1 MYLIIFMTALRGSRL
16 VNGSQEQLQTQMARL
31 SSFLTAIIFF
41 ITVQFVFNL
50 VFSSQISM
58 ILCSF
63 LVTMHTSE
71 RKKNCQAMENAYQ
84 KMCRLLGG
92 LSVLIVLDDL
102 WNFSDAELFC
112 FAISHSSTFHI
123 LATTRIHLNGGNAQ
137 RNLKHSIQD
146 CHRVVKLG
154 PLKEEEAIKLL
165 FNEAYSL
172 SARSKLPTWS
182 ANDHQH
188 ALSIVQSCQCLPVA
202 VRSSGRII
210 PSVGLAKLAQ
220 IMADRSESSVAIKH
234 ETAEDKILL
243 NDPSIFDMKLYKILG
258 RSFTS
263 DLHGPVRAK
272 VLKVCFVSFA
282 TIFSRPDCSRPWV
295 PVSAICKLW
304 GGIMDHFESFG
315 LKSDQGLPTI
325 HSLILEMDTLGLID
339 PDMSKSQNNALVS
352 SFVFKEVTQYRLH
365 HDLLLTY
372 ARQAWKYDAD
382 LIYSK
387 IKQQYKSNCGVTLS
401 GLEKPVKKM
410 IKTLKK
416 KNKSQEE
423 RLHQLLVKAYEEKR
437 HTNLHLPWDVAV
449 SDDVYVYHHLIY
461 HMIQTS
467 KDQAGRKAFHLL
479 KNKGFIRGRVLS
491 LGIREGVKKM
501 MADVK
506 LVIQSSLG
514 KSESELCIKGEALL
528 VFDATCSIV
537 KNHKNE
543 GHSKVI
549 SGNWTDEHRYD
560 IGLALIDIGIAMQ
573 GQDFW
578 LQALDI
584 FSAALDRFETEG
596 ITKEDPFVMKTLAHV
611 NASRLPQLVLVP
623 RNSPKCITFK
633 NASRLRELVSG
644 RAIRSQDGVLL
655 ELSSHP
661 GQGVVLLR
669 PEWGKMPKIKYQ
681 GLGIGHKESSTKLCA
696 DGKRFWRT
704 SDGAQLTLIAG
715 CKEGDILFLTPKDTS
730 S

>member
-1 MYLIIFMTALRGSRL
+1 MRKFKKWSIFSSG
-16 VNGSQEQLQTQMARL
+16 ETQSHETSSL
-31 SSFLTAIIFF
+31 SIAKKMPL
-41 ITVQFVFNL
+41 L
-50 VFSSQISM
+50 VFINALSNQAFENSNAGRIRGNHAEEGNLSQDSDNHIPLSRVNAFGASRNSGDNGDYLTDHTNGIFLSSQIMTFIQGMGGLGKTIVSAFASSRSDVLHHFHDGTAW
-58 ILCSF
+58 IKIGQRKPRTTANSDGTSF
-63 LVTMHTSE
+63 FLSYSDYIFHNRTICLQLGVKQPDFNDIVFLPGDDAHTRE
-71 RKKNCQAMENAYQ
+71 EKNRQAMENAHQ
-84 KMCRLLGG
+84 KMCRLLVG

-102 WNFSDAELFC
+102 WNFSDAEFFC
-112 FAISHSSTFHI
+112 FATSHSSTFHI
-123 LATTRIHLNGGNAQ
+123 LATTRIHLNGGNVQ

-172 SARSKLPTWS
+172 SACSKLPTWS
-182 ANDHQH
+182 ADDHQH

-220 IMADRSESSVAIKH
+220 IMAERSKISAGNKH
-234 ETAEDKILL
+234 ETAKDKSLL
-243 NDPSIFDMKLYKILG
+243 NDPSFFDMELYKILD

-263 DLHGPVRAK
+263 DLHGPVRAR

-282 TIFSRPDCSRPWV
+282 TIFSRPDCSRPLV

-304 GGIMDHFESFG
+304 GSIMDHLESFG
-315 LKSDQGLPTI
+315 LQSDQGLPTI

-423 RLHQLLVKAYEEKR
+423 RLHQLLVKAYGEK
-437 HTNLHLPWDVAV
+437 HNTKLHLPWDVAV
-449 SDDVYVYHHLIY
+449 SDDGYVYHYLIY

-467 KDQAGRKAFHLL
+467 KGQTCRKAFHLL
-479 KNKGFIRGRVLS
+479 KNEGFIRGRVLS
-491 LGIREGVKKM
+491 LGIKEGVKKM

-506 LVIQSSLG
+506 LVISWFQSRLG
-514 KSESELCIKGEALL
+514 KSESELFVKG
-528 VFDATCSIV
+528 
-537 KNHKNE
+537 
-543 GHSKVI
+543 
-549 SGNWTDEHRYD
+549 
-560 IGLALIDIGIAMQ
+560 
-573 GQDFW
+573 DFW
-578 LQALDI
+578 CLMP
-584 FSAALDRFETEG
+584 R
-596 ITKEDPFVMKTLAHV
+596 V
-611 NASRLPQLVLVP
+611 QL
-623 RNSPKCITFK
+623 
-633 NASRLRELVSG
+633 
-644 RAIRSQDGVLL
+644 
-655 ELSSHP
+655 
-661 GQGVVLLR
+661 
-669 PEWGKMPKIKYQ
+669 
-681 GLGIGHKESSTKLCA
+681 
-696 DGKRFWRT
+696 
-704 SDGAQLTLIAG
+704 
-715 CKEGDILFLTPKDTS
+715 
-730 S
+730 